1 MVGNSKGWCSQSVLG
16 GKKHFFFFFRVG
28 SNKHNGLY
36 LTGLIKDFASN
47 SVKLGKKKK
56 ALVHLIFPKAKIS
69 LRSSWKE
76 RGEKETKIKK
86 RSLFEA

>member
-16 GKKHFFFFFRVG
+16 GKKHYFFFFRVG

-47 SVKLGKKKK
+47 SVETGKKEKS
-56 ALVHLIFPKAKIS
+56 ISTFDFPK
-69 LRSSWKE
+69 
-76 RGEKETKIKK
+76 G
-86 RSLFEA
+86 

>member
-1 MVGNSKGWCSQSVLG
+1 MVLPICFR
-16 GKKHFFFFFRVG
+16 GKKTFFFFRVG

-47 SVKLGKKKK
+47 SVETGKKKK
-56 ALVHLIFPKAKIS
+56 KGLVHLIFPKAKIS